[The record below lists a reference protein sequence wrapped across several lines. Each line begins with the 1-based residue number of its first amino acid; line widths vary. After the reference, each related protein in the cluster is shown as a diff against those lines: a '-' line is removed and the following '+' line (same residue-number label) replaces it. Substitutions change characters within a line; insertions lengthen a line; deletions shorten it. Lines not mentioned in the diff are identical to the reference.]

1 MWVFLAVALARCQL
15 SKEQF
20 LSEILL
26 YGLALHGPVEKN
38 DFICVWIDTLRR
50 VPSGMWL
57 ELS

>member
-38 DFICVWIDTLRR
+38 DFICVWIDT
-50 VPSGMWL
+50 
-57 ELS
+57 